1 MYVYNKFV
9 MGNTTARNKHQL
21 RTQATRQSL
30 IDSARRIFARDGFE
44 SSRIEDIAADSG
56 RTRGAFYAHFR
67 TKEDL
72 FFALLEQEA
81 ERRVVQIRGAMANC
95 RTLEER
101 RAAWR
106 AFFQSRMTD
115 RQWAMLMLEFKLFAV
130 RHPEQR
136 AGLAATHRRIRASLR
151 IEEIGEFGEL
161 QKAALEAVLAGFTL
175 EYSYDPVRLPKR
187 SAAEMLG
194 KLFDALVGSGSRT
207 SLK

>member
-1 MYVYNKFV
+1 
-9 MGNTTARNKHQL
+9 MGHTTRAGRTKKDEPPPNKHQL
-21 RTQATRQSL
+21 RTQATRQAL
-30 IDSARRIFARDGFE
+30 LDSARRIFARDGFE
-44 SSRIEDIAADSG
+44 SCRIEDIAADSG

-67 TKEDL
+67 TKEDA

-95 RTLEER
+95 RTMEER

-106 AFFQSRMTD
+106 SFFQSRLAD

-130 RHPEQR
+130 RHPELR

-151 IEEIGEFGEL
+151 IQEIGEFGEL

-175 EYSYDPVRLPKR
+175 ECSYDPVRLPKR
-187 SAAEMLG
+187 SAAELLG
-194 KLFDALVGSGSRT
+194 KLFDALVGSS
-207 SLK
+207 SDPF